1 MGSLGGWEILII
13 LGVLVLLFGA
23 KRLPD
28 MARSVGQ
35 SARVFKGEM
44 KGLREDEKGT
54 DRSTDKGAEKGAD
67 KAPRADVRTDGAE
80 EVRPVSRPETPGST
94 TA

>member
-13 LGVLVLLFGA
+13 LGVLVVLFGA

-28 MARSVGQ
+28 MARSIGQ

-44 KGLREDEKGT
+44 KGLREDEKT
-54 DRSTDKGAEKGAD
+54 PDT
-67 KAPRADVRTDGAE
+67 APRVVNTEVVKTEKVE
-80 EVRPVSRPETPGST
+80 ETRPASRPETPG
-94 TA
+94 TAAP

>member
-44 KGLREDEKGT
+44 KGLRDDEKGP
-54 DRSTDKGAEKGAD
+54 D
-67 KAPRADVRTDGAE
+67 KAPRTDVTAE
-80 EVRPVSRPETPGST
+80 KVEESRPVSRPDTPGST
-94 TA
+94 AP

>member
-13 LGVLVLLFGA
+13 LVVLVALFGA

-28 MARSVGQ
+28 MARSIGQ

-44 KGLREDEKGT
+44 KGLREDEK
-54 DRSTDKGAEKGAD
+54 
-67 KAPRADVRTDGAE
+67 APEQRADVPHDSRT
-80 EVRPVSRPETPGST
+80 PKRPETPGP
-94 TA
+94 TAP

>member
-13 LGVLVLLFGA
+13 LVVLVALFGA

-28 MARSVGQ
+28 MARSIGQ

-44 KGLREDEKGT
+44 KGLREDDKT
-54 DRSTDKGAEKGAD
+54 TPQVPRTDAAQDDRSA
-67 KAPRADVRTDGAE
+67 R
-80 EVRPVSRPETPGST
+80 RPENPGP
-94 TA
+94 AGQ